1 LNTFEIFITRG
12 KLAKLFKAVGALA
25 TGLVVTSGHS
35 KKKGSFINQKAN
47 WISSKSININ
57 PLINILNTKFQEGI
71 NIGI

>member
-47 WISSKSININ
+47 WISSGCEKRGSVRI
-57 PLINILNTKFQEGI
+57 
-71 NIGI
+71 